1 MYGKQ
6 QCIELL
12 TQATPYIRSEFGVR
26 SMQIFGSM
34 ARGEEHDGSDV
45 DIFVDMP
52 PKAFKVVGLKQYL
65 QELLGRAVDVV
76 RNHPHLDPFRTTEIN
91 RDGITIF
98 AE

>member
-1 MYGKQ
+1 MCGKQ

-45 DIFVDMP
+45 DIFVNMP
-52 PKAFKVVGLKQYL
+52 PKAFKLVGLKQFL
-65 QELLGRAVDVV
+65 QELLGRSVDVV
-76 RNHPHLDPFRTTEIN
+76 RNHSHLDPFLTNEIN

-98 AE
+98 KD